1 LFVYQSANAGTNR
14 ATAVTWTAGA
24 EVDATVKALR
34 DKGVAFQS
42 YDIPGAGK
50 EGDVYMMG
58 GARIAWFRDPD
69 GNIHAVV
76 NG

>member
-1 LFVYQSANAGTNR
+1 M
-14 ATAVTWTAGA
+14 
-24 EVDATVKALR
+24 KALR
-34 DKGVAFQS
+34 GRGVAFQS
-42 YDIPGAGK
+42 YDIPDAGK

-58 GARIAWFRDPD
+58 GVRIAWFRDPD